1 MGDDAGMISVAEARA
16 IILAACH
23 PLPAEMVAL
32 PDALGRVL
40 AEPVTARLTQPPFAA
55 AMMDGWA
62 LRAADVAAASA
73 ESPVTLTRIGEAS
86 AGHGFAGTV
95 APGQAVRI
103 FTGASLPDGAD
114 AVVMQEDCT
123 ADSSTVPS
131 TVPSTVRVPVAARP
145 GKFVRS
151 AGLDFS
157 AGEAVLP
164 AGRRMTSRDVAL
176 AAAANVPWLR
186 VHRRPRVAV
195 LATGDE
201 VRLPG
206 EPLGPGQ
213 IVSSNA
219 LGLCALVTTQGGI
232 ASNLGIA
239 ADTPESLAA
248 LAAGAE
254 GADLLVTAGGASKG
268 DYDHVRGVLGAGTL
282 DFDEVAMRPGKAVL
296 FGRTGGVR
304 LLGLPGNP
312 VSAAVCA
319 ILFLKPALAAL
330 QGLAPD
336 IRRHFARLASPL
348 PACDARA
355 DFVRATL
362 AHTDAGEAVATPFSR
377 QDSAM
382 TSRLAR
388 ADALIVR
395 DPGSPPAEPGDRVE
409 ILPLGG
415 GCFDL

>member
-1 MGDDAGMISVAEARA
+1 MISVAEARA
-16 IILAACH
+16 RILASCR
-23 PLPAEMVAL
+23 PLPAETLAL
-32 PDALGRVL
+32 TEALGRVL

-55 AMMDGWA
+55 SMMDGWA
-62 LRAADVAAASA
+62 VRSADLAGASPD
-73 ESPVTLTRIGEAS
+73 SPVALTRIGESA

-103 FTGASLPDGAD
+103 FTGAPLPDGAD

-123 ADSSTVPS
+123 ADAA
-131 TVPSTVRVPVAARP
+131 TVRIPVAARS
-145 GKFVRS
+145 GKFVRP
-151 AGLDFS
+151 AGLDFHT
-157 AGEAVLP
+157 GDPVLP
-164 AGRRMTSRDVAL
+164 AGRRLTSRDVAL

-219 LGLCALVTTQGGI
+219 FGLSALVATQGGI
-232 ASNLGIA
+232 ASNLGVA
-239 ADTPESLAA
+239 GDTAEALAA

-254 GADLLVTAGGASKG
+254 GADMLVTAGGASKG
-268 DYDHVRGVLGAGTL
+268 DYDHVRSVLGGGGLA
-282 DFDEVAMRPGKAVL
+282 FDEVAMKPGKAVL
-296 FGRTGGVR
+296 FGHAGGVR

-330 QGLAPD
+330 QGLTPD
-336 IRRHFARLASPL
+336 PRKHFARLAAPL
-348 PACDARA
+348 PACSARA

-362 AHTDAGEAVATPFSR
+362 THGDQGESAATPFPH
-377 QDSAM
+377 QDSSM

-395 DPGSPPAEPGDRVE
+395 EPGSPPAEPGDRVE

-415 GCFDL
+415 GCMDL

>member
-1 MGDDAGMISVAEARA
+1 MTSVAEARA
-16 IILAACH
+16 RILASCQ

-32 PDALGRVL
+32 TDALGRVL
-40 AEPVTARLTQPPFAA
+40 AEPVTARLTQPPFAS

-62 LRAADVAAASA
+62 VRAADLSDTSA
-73 ESPVTLTRIGEAS
+73 ESPVPLTRIGEAA
-86 AGHGFAGTV
+86 AGHGFAGSIG
-95 APGQAVRI
+95 PGQAVRI
-103 FTGASLPDGAD
+103 FTGAPLPDGAD

-123 ADSSTVPS
+123 ADSA
-131 TVPSTVRVPVAARP
+131 TVRIPIAAKP
-145 GKFVRS
+145 GKFVRP
-151 AGLDFS
+151 AGLDFR

-164 AGRRMTSRDVAL
+164 AGRRVTSRDVAL
-176 AAAANVPWLR
+176 AAAANVPWLK

-219 LGLCALVTTQGGI
+219 FGLCALVTTQGGI
-232 ASNLGIA
+232 ASNLGVA

-268 DYDHVRGVLGAGTL
+268 DYDYVRTVLGGGTL
-282 DFDEVAMRPGKAVL
+282 EFDEVAMRPGKAVL
-296 FGRTGGVR
+296 FGRAGGVR

-336 IRRHFARLASPL
+336 IRRHFARLAAPL

-362 AHTDAGEAVATPFSR
+362 AHTDQGESVATPFAR

-388 ADALIVR
+388 ADALIIR
-395 DPGSPPAEPGDRVE
+395 EPGSPPAEPGDRVE

-415 GCFDL
+415 GCLDL